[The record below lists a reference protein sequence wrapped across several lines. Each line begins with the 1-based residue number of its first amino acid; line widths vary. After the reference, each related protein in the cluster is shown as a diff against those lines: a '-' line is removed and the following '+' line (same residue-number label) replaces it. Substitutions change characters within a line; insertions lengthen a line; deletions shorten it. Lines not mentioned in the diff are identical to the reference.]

1 MAMLN
6 PQKVMK
12 KMFYLCERAR
22 KKERERFFTPL
33 QWCAF
38 IACAVGEGCVYCACG
53 GGSGSGLHAFGERE
67 KRKKDSAFLLIEK
80 KK

>member
-22 KKERERFFTPL
+22 KKEREIFFTPL

-38 IACAVGEGCVYCACG
+38 IACAVGRDAFIVHVAAAAAAACMH
-53 GGSGSGLHAFGERE
+53 LARE
-67 KRKKDSAFLLIEK
+67 KKERKIVHSF
-80 KK
+80 